1 MKKSILLVLLL
12 CIVIPLVGCGKEE
25 DLRTDAV
32 KFKEEYESL
41 NKTESK
47 DGSLYRTISVDEE
60 NPIVYTTYEKLSSL
74 IDEKKNFLVYFG
86 SKTSKYSRSVVPYL
100 IKQAKTQGIDV
111 IYYVEL
117 ASSEEESGVKE
128 VGVED
133 MYYQQMMKK
142 LNESSVTD
150 STLAV
155 FVNGNLAGKSSVVS
169 SKQTDGDMELTK
181 DMKDEMTANC
191 KKIYIT
197 YNSNRG

>member
-1 MKKSILLVLLL
+1 MKKSILLILLL
-12 CIVIPLVGCGKEE
+12 CLVIPLVGCGKDE

-41 NKTESK
+41 NKTENEEGK
-47 DGSLYRTISVDEE
+47 LYRTITVDEE
-60 NPIVYTTYEKLSSL
+60 NPIVYTTYEELSSL
-74 IDEKKNFLVYFG
+74 VDEKKNFLVYFG

-117 ASSEEESGVKE
+117 ATDDKESGVKE

-142 LNESSVTD
+142 MNEKDVTD

-155 FVNGNLAGKSSVVS
+155 FVNGNLAGKSSIIS

-181 DMKDEMTANC
+181 DMKDEMTAKC
-191 KKIYIT
+191 KQIYIT

>member
-1 MKKSILLVLLL
+1 MKKSLLLILLL
-12 CIVIPLVGCGKEE
+12 CLVIPLVGCGKEE

-41 NKTESK
+41 NKTQDE
-47 DGSLYRTISVDEE
+47 DGSLYRTITIDEE

-86 SKTSKYSRSVVPYL
+86 SKKSKYSRSVVPYL
-100 IKQAKTQGIDV
+100 IKQAKNQGIDV

-117 ASSEEESGVKE
+117 AKEETEEGVKAAD
-128 VGVED
+128 VDD

-142 LNESSVTD
+142 MNEKDVTD

-155 FVNGNLAGKSSVVS
+155 FVNGNLAGKSSIVS
-169 SKQTDGDMELTK
+169 TKQTDGNMELTK
-181 DMKDEMTANC
+181 DMKDEMTAKC
-191 KKIYIT
+191 KQIYIT